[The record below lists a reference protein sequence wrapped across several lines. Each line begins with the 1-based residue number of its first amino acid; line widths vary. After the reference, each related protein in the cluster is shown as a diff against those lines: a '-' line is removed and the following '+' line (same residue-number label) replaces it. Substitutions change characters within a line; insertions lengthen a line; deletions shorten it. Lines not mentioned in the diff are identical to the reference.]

1 MKSPSLAKS
10 VVTSM
15 TAVGLCIV
23 ACACSSGEKTGSS
36 SSAVTA
42 CGIPLTLPTSVQTGC
57 DLPSAS
63 YAAGMAQAGTSGAL
77 AFEIV
82 SVNGDSVAQ
91 GIDTWTVKI
100 TDANCAPVDGA
111 TVTTKAWMPEHNHGW
126 TAATSTGEGGGVYD
140 IGNLDLFM
148 DGFWQV
154 TFTATA
160 SVTSEAGALVPVTDS
175 TVFSFCLSN

>member
-1 MKSPSLAKS
+1 MTHPSLAKS
-10 VVTSM
+10 IVTGV
-15 TAVGLCIV
+15 TAVGICLV
-23 ACACSSGEKTGSS
+23 SACSSADKTDSS

-42 CGIPLTLPTSVQTGC
+42 CGIPVTLPTSVQPTC
-57 DLPSAS
+57 DLPSAIYS
-63 YAAGMAQAGTSGAL
+63 AGMAQAGTSGAL

-82 SVNGDSVAQ
+82 SVNGDAVAQ
-91 GIDTWTVKI
+91 GIDAWTIKI

-111 TVTTKAWMPEHNHGW
+111 TVTVKAWMPEHNHGW
-126 TAATSTGEGGGVYD
+126 TAATSTGEGGGAYD

-148 DGFWQV
+148 DGFWQI
-154 TFTATA
+154 TITATA